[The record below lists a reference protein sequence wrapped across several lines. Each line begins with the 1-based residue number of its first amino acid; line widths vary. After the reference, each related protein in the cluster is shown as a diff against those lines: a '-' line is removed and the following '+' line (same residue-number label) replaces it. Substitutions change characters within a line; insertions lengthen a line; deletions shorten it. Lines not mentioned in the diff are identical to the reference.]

1 MLFNLLQTA
10 GLDSTDFSAAAQAA
24 AEAVPHEEEMH
35 LLEMATKGGWLM
47 LVLLALSIIA
57 IYIFGKKWWMIHQ
70 ASTIDANFMRDI
82 RDYIREGKINVRS
95 KIVPVVNIRSRFGKE
110 EIPFNDRTCIII
122 VSTGDD
128 VSVGLIVDSVADV
141 IPVTE
146 QHISKTPELTG
157 VNSNKFI
164 KSILEMNDGIK
175 LVLDVSKLID
185 EHASEEMK

>member
-1 MLFNLLQTA
+1 M
-10 GLDSTDFSAAAQAA
+10 
-24 AEAVPHEEEMH
+24 
-35 LLEMATKGGWLM
+35 
-47 LVLLALSIIA
+47 
-57 IYIFGKKWWMIHQ
+57 
-70 ASTIDANFMRDI
+70 
-82 RDYIREGKINVRS
+82 
-95 KIVPVVNIRSRFGKE
+95 NIRSRFGKE

-146 QHISKTPELTG
+146 QHISKTRAYG

>member
-1 MLFNLLQTA
+1 MSENYNDKLQELLNTQKAMEDAKKDPQNTEITKVLTFYI
-10 GLDSTDFSAAAQAA
+10 GEQVYGIEIPDVIEIIEVPPIT
-24 AEAVPHEEEMH
+24 AVPGVPSYI
-35 LLEMATKGGWLM
+35 KG
-47 LVLLALSIIA
+47 I
-57 IYIFGKKWWMIHQ
+57 
-70 ASTIDANFMRDI
+70 
-82 RDYIREGKINVRS
+82 INVRS
-95 KIVPVVNIRSRFGKE
+95 KIVPVVNIRSRFSKE

>member
-1 MLFNLLQTA
+1 MSENYNDKLQELLNTQKAMEDAKKDPQNKEITKVLTFYI
-10 GLDSTDFSAAAQAA
+10 GEQVYGIEIPNVIEIIEVPTHP
-24 AEAVPHEEEMH
+24 AVPGVPSYI
-35 LLEMATKGGWLM
+35 KG
-47 LVLLALSIIA
+47 I
-57 IYIFGKKWWMIHQ
+57 
-70 ASTIDANFMRDI
+70 
-82 RDYIREGKINVRS
+82 INVRS

>member
-1 MLFNLLQTA
+1 M
-10 GLDSTDFSAAAQAA
+10 
-24 AEAVPHEEEMH
+24 
-35 LLEMATKGGWLM
+35 
-47 LVLLALSIIA
+47 
-57 IYIFGKKWWMIHQ
+57 
-70 ASTIDANFMRDI
+70 
-82 RDYIREGKINVRS
+82 
-95 KIVPVVNIRSRFGKE
+95 NIRSRFGKE

-122 VSTGDD
+122 VSTGD

-175 LVLDVSKLID
+175 LVLDVPKLID

>member
-1 MLFNLLQTA
+1 MSENYNDKLQELLNTQKAMEDAKKDPQNTEITKVLTFYI
-10 GLDSTDFSAAAQAA
+10 GEQVYGIEIPDVIEIIEVPPIT
-24 AEAVPHEEEMH
+24 AVPGVPSYI
-35 LLEMATKGGWLM
+35 KG
-47 LVLLALSIIA
+47 I
-57 IYIFGKKWWMIHQ
+57 
-70 ASTIDANFMRDI
+70 
-82 RDYIREGKINVRS
+82 INVRS
-95 KIVPVVNIRSRFGKE
+95 KIVPVVNISSRFGKE

>member
-1 MLFNLLQTA
+1 MSENYNDKLQELLNTQKAMEDAKKDPQNTEITKVLTFYI
-10 GLDSTDFSAAAQAA
+10 GEQVYGIEIPNVIEIIEVPPIT
-24 AEAVPHEEEMH
+24 AVPGVPSYI
-35 LLEMATKGGWLM
+35 KG
-47 LVLLALSIIA
+47 I
-57 IYIFGKKWWMIHQ
+57 
-70 ASTIDANFMRDI
+70 
-82 RDYIREGKINVRS
+82 INVRS
-95 KIVPVVNIRSRFGKE
+95 KIVPVVNIRSRFGME

>member
-1 MLFNLLQTA
+1 MEDAKKDPQNTEITKVLTFYIGEQVYGIEIPDVIEIIEVPPITA
-10 GLDSTDFSAAAQAA
+10 SYI
-24 AEAVPHEEEMH
+24 
-35 LLEMATKGGWLM
+35 KG
-47 LVLLALSIIA
+47 I
-57 IYIFGKKWWMIHQ
+57 
-70 ASTIDANFMRDI
+70 
-82 RDYIREGKINVRS
+82 INVRS

-122 VSTGDD
+122 VSTGD

>member
-1 MLFNLLQTA
+1 MSENYNDKLQELLNTQKAMEDAKKDPQNTEITKVLTFYI
-10 GLDSTDFSAAAQAA
+10 GEQVYGIEIPDVIEIIEVPPIT
-24 AEAVPHEEEMH
+24 AVPGVPSYI
-35 LLEMATKGGWLM
+35 KG
-47 LVLLALSIIA
+47 I
-57 IYIFGKKWWMIHQ
+57 
-70 ASTIDANFMRDI
+70 
-82 RDYIREGKINVRS
+82 INVRS

-164 KSILEMNDGIK
+164 KSILEMND
-175 LVLDVSKLID
+175 DVSKLID

>member
-1 MLFNLLQTA
+1 MSENYNDKLQELLNTQKAMEDAKKDPQNTEITKVLTFYI
-10 GLDSTDFSAAAQAA
+10 GEQVYGIEIPDVIEIIEVPPIT
-24 AEAVPHEEEMH
+24 AVPGVPSYI
-35 LLEMATKGGWLM
+35 KG
-47 LVLLALSIIA
+47 I
-57 IYIFGKKWWMIHQ
+57 
-70 ASTIDANFMRDI
+70 
-82 RDYIREGKINVRS
+82 INVRS

-157 VNSNKFI
+157 VNVRINSSSPFLK
-164 KSILEMNDGIK
+164 
-175 LVLDVSKLID
+175 
-185 EHASEEMK
+185 

>member
-1 MLFNLLQTA
+1 MSENYNDKLQELLNTQKA
-10 GLDSTDFSAAAQAA
+10 MEDAKKDPQNK
-24 AEAVPHEEEMH
+24 EI
-35 LLEMATKGGWLM
+35 TK
-47 LVLLALSIIA
+47 VLTF
-57 IYIFGKKWWMIHQ
+57 YIGEQVYGIE
-70 ASTIDANFMRDI
+70 IP
-82 RDYIREGKINVRS
+82 NV
-95 KIVPVVNIRSRFGKE
+95 IEIIRSRFGKE

>member
-1 MLFNLLQTA
+1 MSENYNDKLQE
-10 GLDSTDFSAAAQAA
+10 L
-24 AEAVPHEEEMH
+24 
-35 LLEMATKGGWLM
+35 
-47 LVLLALSIIA
+47 
-57 IYIFGKKWWMIHQ
+57 
-70 ASTIDANFMRDI
+70 
-82 RDYIREGKINVRS
+82 
-95 KIVPVVNIRSRFGKE
+95 
-110 EIPFNDRTCIII
+110 PFNDRTCIII